1 MRSTMQTLVLFRQ
14 DSFCLPAGHKLRGG
28 LASVTQRFEELEKK
42 IGDIAVCQGKQID
55 VRYPW
60 I

>member
-1 MRSTMQTLVLFRQ
+1 MQTLVLFRQ